1 MNDALELLDMA
12 KQSRHEVDNF
22 MKDEHNL
29 ANGEDGLET
38 LSMAQLDLV
47 QVLSS
52 AWLVVVNNQEQ
63 WNMVRR
69 HEKITVKVLPTTI
82 P

>member
-22 MKDEHNL
+22 MEDEHNL

-38 LSMAQLDLV
+38 LSIAWLDLV
-47 QVLSS
+47 QDLS
-52 AWLVVVNNQEQ
+52 
-63 WNMVRR
+63 
-69 HEKITVKVLPTTI
+69 
-82 P
+82 